1 MTFLDGSEDGDVDVR
16 VKDPPDVDDDV
27 PPTPPDD
34 IGPDGPMLRL
44 TLGLSITV
52 ETKEESSS
60 RKVGK
65 EDDQSKGK
73 SNEKKDQRRKCVE
86 VRFRKNRE

>member
-1 MTFLDGSEDGDVDVR
+1 MTFLDGSEDGDVAVR

-27 PPTPPDD
+27 PPTPDD

-44 TLGLSITV
+44 TLGLSIRV

-60 RKVGK
+60 RKVRK
-65 EDDQSKGK
+65 EDGQRKGK
-73 SNEKKDQRRKCVE
+73 SSKKKDQRRKCVE
-86 VRFRKNRE
+86 LG